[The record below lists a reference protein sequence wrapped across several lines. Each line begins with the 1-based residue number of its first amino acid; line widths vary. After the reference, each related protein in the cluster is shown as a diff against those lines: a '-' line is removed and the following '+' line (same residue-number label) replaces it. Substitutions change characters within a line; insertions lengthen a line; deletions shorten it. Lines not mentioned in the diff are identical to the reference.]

1 MYEMPMQSYSR
12 TPNTNGPPNW
22 NASNRCVN
30 HRYRWPKYK
39 QAVYPTDNGLV
50 VWDHHLDSQDSTMC
64 FFWHTLGRVPY
75 SSWVMSARGSGFLLK
90 TSTPVNWSTELYP
103 QWPAEKA
110 TEVNIAL
117 GQIPSWNPRTVE
129 SCQGR
134 GNRSPQPASVY
145 NRVMPFT
152 TASLCPEYLFY
163 CPCREIFPF
172 GKNHQMVSVML
183 TTVH

>member
-1 MYEMPMQSYSR
+1 MCQPSVPLAQVQTSCISHWQW
-12 TPNTNGPPNW
+12 PGCVGPSPW
-22 NASNRCVN
+22 QPGQYHV
-30 HRYRWPKYK
+30 
-39 QAVYPTDNGLV
+39 L
-50 VWDHHLDSQDSTMC
+50 
-64 FFWHTLGRVPY
+64 FWHTLGRVPY